1 MSPVLRVS
9 EAARTGDV
17 PELKRVLDAETIT
30 KRDFLLKTRTDGATP
45 LIIAA
50 RNGNTAIVQCLLDE
64 YDVDLEQEGTVKIDG
79 DLIECCTPLWMG
91 SLGGHLAI
99 VRLLLERG
107 AEVNH
112 TTLTNSTPLRAASF
126 NGHTEVFLISRLRV
140 HIQLKKHFNK
150 LSPLQDGHWSEE
162 VLALL
167 TAFLMVVLRPDH
179 FLNTSFTMCQKKNLT
194 DLFVLFMV
202 LGILAY
208 SLKINIS

>member
-17 PELKRVLDAETIT
+17 PELKRVLDGVSIP

-79 DLIECCTPLWMG
+79 DLIECCTPLWMA

-126 NGHTEVFLISRLRV
+126 NGHTEVGTKIKCTKRKVILCMGGSIPVYNF
-140 HIQLKKHFNK
+140 HIMAFSIPK
-150 LSPLQDGHWSEE
+150 
-162 VLALL
+162 ALFF
-167 TAFLMVVLRPDH
+167 A
-179 FLNTSFTMCQKKNLT
+179 SQ
-194 DLFVLFMV
+194 
-202 LGILAY
+202 
-208 SLKINIS
+208 

>member
-1 MSPVLRVS
+1 MLVLVSPILRVS

-17 PELKRVLDAETIT
+17 SELKRVLDAETIV

-45 LIIAA
+45 LIVAA
-50 RNGNTAIVQCLLDE
+50 RNGNTAIVQCLLND

-79 DLIECCTPLWMG
+79 DLIECCTPLWMA

-126 NGHTEVFLISRLRV
+126 NGHTEVQIKRHLCLNYS
-140 HIQLKKHFNK
+140 
-150 LSPLQDGHWSEE
+150 HWYLTWNECWEE
-162 VLALL
+162 G
-167 TAFLMVVLRPDH
+167 
-179 FLNTSFTMCQKKNLT
+179 SFTLHPMSNS
-194 DLFVLFMV
+194 LFVSQERKHEAIV
-202 LGILAY
+202 RRE
-208 SLKINIS
+208 

>member
-126 NGHTEVFLISRLRV
+126 NGHTEVCLISRLRV
-140 HIQLKKHFNK
+140 HIQLKNILINSLPYKTTT
-150 LSPLQDGHWSEE
+150 G
-162 VLALL
+162 
-167 TAFLMVVLRPDH
+167 
-179 FLNTSFTMCQKKNLT
+179 QKKC
-194 DLFVLFMV
+194 FH
-202 LGILAY
+202 
-208 SLKINIS
+208 S

>member
-17 PELKRVLDAETIT
+17 PELKRVLDGVSIP

-45 LIIAA
+45 LITAA

-64 YDVDLEQEGTVKIDG
+64 YDVDMEQEGTVKIDG
-79 DLIECCTPLWMG
+79 DLIECCTPLWMA

-126 NGHTEVFLISRLRV
+126 NGHTEVGTAN
-140 HIQLKKHFNK
+140 KHVKHKVINIVCRRRCG
-150 LSPLQDGHWSEE
+150 LVVTGCGTCNLE
-162 VLALL
+162 VLG
-167 TAFLMVVLRPDH
+167 
-179 FLNTSFTMCQKKNLT
+179 SNLIVT
-194 DLFVLFMV
+194 TLFCFQIYGHAM
-202 LGILAY
+202 
-208 SLKINIS
+208 

>member
-126 NGHTEVFLISRLRV
+126 NGHTEVCLISRLRV
-140 HIQLKKHFNK
+140 HIQLEKHFNK
-150 LSPLQDGHWSEE
+150 LSPLQDDHWSEE

-179 FLNTSFTMCQKKNLT
+179 FLNTRFTMCQKK
-194 DLFVLFMV
+194 F
-202 LGILAY
+202 
-208 SLKINIS
+208 

>member
-17 PELKRVLDAETIT
+17 SELKRVLDGEPSK
-30 KRDFLLKTRTDGATP
+30 KRNFLLKTRTDGATP

-64 YDVDLEQEGTVKIDG
+64 YDIDMEQEGTVKIDG
-79 DLIECCTPLWMG
+79 DLIECCTPLWMA

-126 NGHTEVFLISRLRV
+126 NGHTEVLNVL
-140 HIQLKKHFNK
+140 N
-150 LSPLQDGHWSEE
+150 HWGD
-162 VLALL
+162 
-167 TAFLMVVLRPDH
+167 FY
-179 FLNTSFTMCQKKNLT
+179 FF
-194 DLFVLFMV
+194 
-202 LGILAY
+202 GIEKQELCF
-208 SLKINIS
+208 K

>member
-1 MSPVLRVS
+1 MLIFISFIILFHLSFYFIYFWSSLHVVLVSPVLRVS

-126 NGHTEVFLISRLRV
+126 NGHTEVCLISRLRV
-140 HIQLKKHFNK
+140 HIQLKNILINSLPYKTTT
-150 LSPLQDGHWSEE
+150 G
-162 VLALL
+162 
-167 TAFLMVVLRPDH
+167 
-179 FLNTSFTMCQKKNLT
+179 QKKCLH
-194 DLFVLFMV
+194 
-202 LGILAY
+202 
-208 SLKINIS
+208 S

>member
-17 PELKRVLDAETIT
+17 PELKRVLDGETAT
-30 KRDFLLKTRTDGATP
+30 KRDCLLKTRSNGATP
-45 LIIAA
+45 LITAA

-64 YDVDLEQEGTVKIDG
+64 YDVNMEQEGTVKIDG
-79 DLIECCTPLWMG
+79 DLIECCTSLWMA

-126 NGHTEVFLISRLRV
+126 NGHTEVGFKSYLRKRLLLSTFRKTLIGR
-140 HIQLKKHFNK
+140 FN
-150 LSPLQDGHWSEE
+150 
-162 VLALL
+162 
-167 TAFLMVVLRPDH
+167 
-179 FLNTSFTMCQKKNLT
+179 
-194 DLFVLFMV
+194 
-202 LGILAY
+202 
-208 SLKINIS
+208 

>member
-126 NGHTEVFLISRLRV
+126 NGHTEVCLISRLRV
-140 HIQLKKHFNK
+140 HIQLKNILIN
-150 LSPLQDGHWSEE
+150 LSLTRRPLVRRSACTLDCIPHGRTQ
-162 VLALL
+162 
-167 TAFLMVVLRPDH
+167 T
-179 FLNTSFTMCQKKNLT
+179 
-194 DLFVLFMV
+194 
-202 LGILAY
+202 
-208 SLKINIS
+208 

>member
-1 MSPVLRVS
+1 MKLCLFTYLCHLYRNLHPGNHTSGPRTRKRVANSVKYTAGFIMCFLFMLVLVSPILRVS

-17 PELKRVLDAETIT
+17 SELKRVLDAETIV

-45 LIIAA
+45 LIVAA
-50 RNGNTAIVQCLLDE
+50 RNGNTAIVQCLLND

-79 DLIECCTPLWMG
+79 DLIECCTPLWMA

-126 NGHTEVFLISRLRV
+126 NGHTEVQTKRHLC
-140 HIQLKKHFNK
+140 
-150 LSPLQDGHWSEE
+150 
-162 VLALL
+162 
-167 TAFLMVVLRPDH
+167 
-179 FLNTSFTMCQKKNLT
+179 LN
-194 DLFVLFMV
+194 
-202 LGILAY
+202 Y
-208 SLKINIS
+208 SH

>member
-17 PELKRVLDAETIT
+17 PELKRVLDGVSVP

-79 DLIECCTPLWMG
+79 DLIECCTPLWMA

-126 NGHTEVFLISRLRV
+126 NGHTEVGTKNNYNIARMHPNLIPIGVIMVHFSTYAWLCVHPITLFSLCYKRIGSCLACIYQVMDALGKFGEYSR
-140 HIQLKKHFNK
+140 
-150 LSPLQDGHWSEE
+150 S
-162 VLALL
+162 
-167 TAFLMVVLRPDH
+167 
-179 FLNTSFTMCQKKNLT
+179 
-194 DLFVLFMV
+194 
-202 LGILAY
+202 
-208 SLKINIS
+208 